1 MGMSWRSFQTPRG
14 DDTGLVRPI
23 LYRRLSNELA
33 ELNRRC
39 GANLPPLPEDF
50 GLPLVLDLMLTDLPA
65 LAAPGRPIDMHRL
78 QMIITAEYPYERPR
92 VRWLTLI
99 FHPNI
104 MRPADGGYV
113 CVRLLDSWAFDST
126 LADFVGA
133 LAGLVQHPNVQSS
146 LGTSSCLAAA
156 EWYAV
161 HAPKVNAS
169 ISYGTVDE

>member
-1 MGMSWRSFQTPRG
+1 MSWRSSRTPRG

-23 LYRRLSNELA
+23 LYRRLGNEVA

-39 GANLPPLPEDF
+39 GAGLPPLPEDF
-50 GLPLVLDLMLTDLPA
+50 RLPLVLDLTLTDLPA
-65 LAAPGRPIDMHRL
+65 WAAPGQPLEVHRL
-78 QMIITAEYPYERPR
+78 QVIVSAEYPYERPR
-92 VRWLTLI
+92 VRWLTPI

-104 MRPADGGYV
+104 MAPADGGYV

-133 LAGLVQHPNVQSS
+133 LAGLVQHPNAQNPF
-146 LGTSSCLAAA
+146 GTASCLAAA
-156 EWYAV
+156 EWYTA

-169 ISYGTVDE
+169 ISYGTADE